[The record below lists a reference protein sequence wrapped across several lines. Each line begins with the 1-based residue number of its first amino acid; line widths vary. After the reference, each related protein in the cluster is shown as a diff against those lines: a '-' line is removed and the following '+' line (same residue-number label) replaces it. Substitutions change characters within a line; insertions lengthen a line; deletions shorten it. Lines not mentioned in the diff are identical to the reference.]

1 MLTNLDLS
9 YTDIG
14 TKGATKIGQALQVNR
29 VLTTIDLNGSRD
41 ALAWEIERLLVINR
55 ALDTKLLAVMMSTHA
70 RLGADSGLKVLEDHL
85 VTLICDLFCR
95 ESKTSS
101 LFGKAG
107 VFACPGNH
115 HLEAGA
121 VTDETPSAQ
130 ASCDVC
136 LKSLPVGTQVFS
148 CRACDW
154 DGCPDCRAGPQS

>member
-1 MLTNLDLS
+1 MNKTF
-9 YTDIG
+9 
-14 TKGATKIGQALQVNR
+14 
-29 VLTTIDLNGSRD
+29 
-41 ALAWEIERLLVINR
+41 
-55 ALDTKLLAVMMSTHA
+55 DTELLAVMMSMHA
-70 RLGADSGLKVLEDHL
+70 RLGAESGLKVLEDHL
-85 VTLICDLFCR
+85 VSLICDLFCR
-95 ESKTSS
+95 ESKASA

-121 VTDETPSAQ
+121 VTQASVLLAQ

-154 DGCPDCRAGPQS
+154 DGCPDCRAGAQS

>member
-1 MLTNLDLS
+1 MAR
-9 YTDIG
+9 
-14 TKGATKIGQALQVNR
+14 TKQTARKSTGGKAPRKQLAKKATRKSAPSADGV
-29 VLTTIDLNGSRD
+29 ID
-41 ALAWEIERLLVINR
+41 A
-55 ALDTKLLAVMMSTHA
+55 KQLAVMMSTHA

-85 VTLICDLFCR
+85 VKLICDLFCT

-107 VFACPGNH
+107 SFACPGNH

-148 CRACDW
+148 CRVCDW
-154 DGCPDCRAGPQS
+154 DGCPDCRAGAQS

>member
-1 MLTNLDLS
+1 MN
-9 YTDIG
+9 
-14 TKGATKIGQALQVNR
+14 K
-29 VLTTIDLNGSRD
+29 
-41 ALAWEIERLLVINR
+41 
-55 ALDTKLLAVMMSTHA
+55 ALDAKLLAMMMSTHA

-95 ESKTSS
+95 KSKTSS

-121 VTDETPSAQ
+121 VTDETPSSQ
-130 ASCDVC
+130 AACDVC
-136 LKSLPVGTQVFS
+136 LKALSVGTQVFC

-154 DGCPDCRAGPQS
+154 DGCSDCHAEMKR

>member
-1 MLTNLDLS
+1 MRKGSS

-14 TKGATKIGQALQVNR
+14 TKGARKIGQALQVNR

-70 RLGADSGLKVLEDHL
+70 RLGADSGLKVLEDDL
-85 VTLICDLFCR
+85 VMLICDLFCR

-154 DGCPDCRAGPQS
+154 DGCPDCRAGAQS